1 MVNTN
6 KFIFR
11 VANNFFGSNSDKT
24 RSITNDTCSM
34 VGANL
39 LKFDDSDT
47 SCHGYSGFYVKI
59 ELDREV
65 NSENF
70 LNIFRDKCNSSKL
83 EWGQDK
89 DKSICLASDK
99 WLSINHKSVDFA
111 LIAKK
116 FIL

>member
-11 VANNFFGSNSDKT
+11 VANKMFGSNSDKT
-24 RSITNDTCSM
+24 HSIAKDTCSM

-47 SCHGYSGFYVKI
+47 SCHGYAGFYVEI

-70 LNIFRDKCNSSKL
+70 LNIFRDKCNSCGL
-83 EWGQDK
+83 EWGQEK

-99 WLSINHKSVDFA
+99 WLSMNHKGVDMA